1 MKNYG
6 KCHLCGKECKL
17 TFEHLPPERANNNK
31 EAHAI
36 VGDTLMRH
44 IGGVKDPWDLS
55 GLRYKKLQ
63 RGMGGYTLCSEC
75 NNNTGN
81 WYAKDY
87 INFVNTIGYVLNNK
101 IDLEKTEAIHL
112 ELKDMYPLR
121 IIKQILCMF
130 ASTMH
135 PEFLDA
141 NPDLR
146 EFIMNKESKNF
157 NAKKYRIS
165 MYILKEPRNGWSGLN
180 VMMYGNGKM
189 KTVAYMDLY
198 PVGYILEVDPTEDK
212 FQYVLDI
219 TSMATDFSY
228 DFKGVLGITLNILE
242 RNTFWAGDFRTKEE
256 IKNQV
261 LISKKKTIEIVK
273 EQMKELE
280 ISDEKYENVIQEYL
294 ENKISAGEFSLKIDD
309 VKKQY
314 KNSK

>member
-1 MKNYG
+1 
-6 KCHLCGKECKL
+6 
-17 TFEHLPPERANNNK
+17 
-31 EAHAI
+31 
-36 VGDTLMRH
+36 
-44 IGGVKDPWDLS
+44 
-55 GLRYKKLQ
+55 
-63 RGMGGYTLCSEC
+63 
-75 NNNTGN
+75 
-81 WYAKDY
+81 
-87 INFVNTIGYVLNNK
+87 
-101 IDLEKTEAIHL
+101 
-112 ELKDMYPLR
+112 MYPLR

-180 VMMYGNGKM
+180 AMMYGNGKI

-228 DFKGVLGITLNILE
+228 DFKGILGITLNILE
-242 RNTFWAGDFRTKEE
+242 RNTFWVGDFRTKEE

-261 LISKKKTIEIVK
+261 LISKKKTIEIIK
-273 EQMKELE
+273 EQMKKLK

-294 ENKISAGEFSLKIDD
+294 ENQISAGEFSLKIDD